1 MSQTMTA
8 GEKGGLI
15 KPAKKEHNSF
25 VFVAPAF
32 NACETLPRMLYSLA
46 GQSYNDWSVILI
58 DDVSNEHHR
67 KATIDCVERFNEL
80 MYVTH
85 GDTIGRVSL
94 ILNDE
99 KKWEVANVLT
109 GISMC
114 KDDDIVCRIDA
125 DDWLTDLDAL
135 TYIDAVYAATGVDA
149 LWTAHRWAFTDKNIS
164 GPIPPGS
171 DPYKHPWVS
180 SHLKTFRKRL
190 LNGVNDENYRGEDG
204 NYIRRAG
211 DQAIYLPALHNATK
225 WGFVPRCM
233 YHYTIKDVPETYQTP
248 DARFQRD
255 EALFLRA
262 RGYVK

>member
-1 MSQTMTA
+1 M
-8 GEKGGLI
+8 
-15 KPAKKEHNSF
+15 
-25 VFVAPAF
+25 F
-32 NACETLPRMLYSLA
+32 NAATTLPRMLHSIV
-46 GQSYNDWSVILI
+46 GQSHENWRLILI
-58 DDVSNEHHR
+58 DDVSDEKH
-67 KATIDCVERFNEL
+67 KAEAHETIKCFLNLDTSLDDKISCVWN
-80 MYVTH
+80 T
-85 GDTIGRVSL
+85 
-94 ILNDE
+94 E
-99 KKWEVANVLT
+99 KKWEVANVLH

-114 KDDDIVCRIDA
+114 EDEDIVCRIDA

-135 TYIDAVYAATGVDA
+135 TYMNAIYNQTGADC

-164 GPIPPGS
+164 GPLPVGE

-190 LNGVNDENYRGEDG
+190 LNDVNDANYRGEDG

-211 DQAIYLPALHNATK
+211 DQAIYLPCLHNAQRR
-225 WGFVPRCM
+225 GFVPRVM
-233 YHYTIKDVPETYQTP
+233 YHYTIKDEPATYQTD